1 MPVQRRASAVIGT
14 YNPAMSNLAASS
26 LRDLQSHLPENMDIP
41 ALLTVVE
48 ALALLTT
55 LSGRPW
61 TRTSFFSLVVDL
73 ALPMRSIT
81 PSGACPVIAAGEEFV
96 SAQLP
101 YPGRRLAVLSTPQ
114 IKDLWLYGETHTRSV
129 ALEPG
134 EPGHLAWDEIKGRR
148 KVLNRSLQSPEL
160 WNEKWSDGAWHD
172 GEFMGECAFSLFNDV
187 VQVTDDTC
195 RVPRETIMEL
205 LAVFTR
211 DLDSRTK
218 ASGSTQEGALGADV
232 TPIGVSEPDLSNATD
247 LLARLFDPVTPAVLE
262 RMFPAGDNWREWAER
277 AARNGLKEARQGR
290 GLFNPYRAALWFLGQ
305 NQPSWDLARCHRILA
320 RNLPPRSQSEDYK
333 LTGLLD

>member
-1 MPVQRRASAVIGT
+1 
-14 YNPAMSNLAASS
+14 
-26 LRDLQSHLPENMDIP
+26 MDIP
-41 ALLTVVE
+41 ALLTVIE

-114 IKDLWLYGETHTRSV
+114 IKELWLYGETHTRSV
-129 ALEPG
+129 ALESG
-134 EPGHLAWDEIKGRR
+134 EPGHLSWDEIKGRR
-148 KVLNRSLQSPEL
+148 EVLNRSSQSPES
-160 WNEKWSDGAWHD
+160 WNAKWPDGAWHD

-187 VQVTDDTC
+187 VRVTDDTC

-205 LAVFTR
+205 LAGLTRHQESRTAASDSTR
-211 DLDSRTK
+211 DR
-218 ASGSTQEGALGADV
+218 AAGADV
-232 TPIGVSEPDLSNATD
+232 IPPGGVAERDLPDATD
-247 LLARLFDPVTPAVLE
+247 SLARMFDPVTAAVLE
-262 RMFPAGDNWREWAER
+262 RMFPAGDKWRDWAER

-290 GLFNPYRAALWFLGQ
+290 GLFNPYHAALWFLLQGE
-305 NQPSWDLARCHRILA
+305 PGWDLVRCHRVLA
-320 RNLPPRSQSEDYK
+320 RNLPARSQSEDYK